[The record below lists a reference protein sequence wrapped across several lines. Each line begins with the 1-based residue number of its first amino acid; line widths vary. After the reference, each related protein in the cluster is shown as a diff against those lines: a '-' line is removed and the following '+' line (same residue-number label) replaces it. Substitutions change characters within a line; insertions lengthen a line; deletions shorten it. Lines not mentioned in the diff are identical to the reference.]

1 MTAFDSREEFYE
13 LLQYC
18 VHKFESYHSIVVN
31 YNIKRIE
38 AAQVKTIDAM
48 EELNILEQ
56 ERSAKHDLAIGS
68 VETLNRICKALGM
81 EQIAPDID
89 IDKQEARGKV
99 FAFVSEFLRDI
110 YASDIQYGR
119 T

>member
-1 MTAFDSREEFYE
+1 M
-13 LLQYC
+13 
-18 VHKFESYHSIVVN
+18 
-31 YNIKRIE
+31 
-38 AAQVKTIDAM
+38 IDAM
-48 EELNILEQ
+48 EELNILDQ